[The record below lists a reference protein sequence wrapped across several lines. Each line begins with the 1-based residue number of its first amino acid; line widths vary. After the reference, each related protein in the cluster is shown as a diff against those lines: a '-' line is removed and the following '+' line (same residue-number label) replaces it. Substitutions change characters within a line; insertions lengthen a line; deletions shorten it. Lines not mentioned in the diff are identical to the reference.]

1 MTVAPDVDPEVWGR
15 PAASVVALER
25 ELARVRRG
33 RAAHAREQVATVA
46 RAAVVNIVVLA
57 RREVHA
63 LRAARTIATLAMRHP
78 SRAIVVLGDRREQP
92 TGIALHAQ
100 LPSLPSSIPPG
111 GTRRGDPD
119 RAELVYNER
128 ILVRA
133 RGPVDERLSSVLVP
147 LLVPDLPLFVWWTET
162 PAIGSHH
169 FEELVSLADRLV
181 VDSADFA
188 RPERTL
194 PELATACV
202 VERRCALTDLNWARL
217 TPWRE
222 LLVQFFD
229 VPEWRELLGAIDGV
243 RISFAVDADG
253 REIHPSQALL
263 LVGWLAS
270 RLGWRA
276 AERIAP
282 SEAGGHLFAMARGD
296 GAKVHIRLRPRF
308 ESGMTE
314 GDVSGI
320 RIDAH
325 QVPPAGPPGGMRGSR
340 VPRGGTADGRHTQF
354 RIHRDGGRWYASAS
368 VSVDGAVV
376 SERIVPLPRTDV
388 GELLSEELTIL
399 ASDRVFEE
407 ALALLVTLA

>member
-1 MTVAPDVDPEVWGR
+1 VI
-15 PAASVVALER
+15 ALER

-33 RAAHAREQVATVA
+33 HAAHAREQVATVA
-46 RAAVVNIVVLA
+46 RAAVVNIVVVA

-63 LRAARTIATLAMRHP
+63 LRAAQTIATLAMRHP
-78 SRAIVVLGDRREQP
+78 SRAIVVLGDHREAGP
-92 TGIALHAQ
+92 AGISLHA
-100 LPSLPSSIPPG
+100 
-111 GTRRGDPD
+111 
-119 RAELVYNER
+119 AEQDLTTYSER

-133 RGPVDERLSSVLVP
+133 RGPVGERLGSVIVP
-147 LLVPDLPLFVWWTET
+147 LLVPDLPIFVWWTEA
-162 PAIGSHH
+162 PALGSPH
-169 FEELVSLADRLV
+169 FEQLSLLAHRLL

-194 PELATACV
+194 PELATLCV

-229 VPEWRELLGAIDGV
+229 VPAWRGILGAIDGV

-270 RLGWRA
+270 RLGWHA
-276 AERIAP
+276 TGRIAP

-296 GAKVHIRLRPRF
+296 GAKVHVRLRPRF
-308 ESGMTE
+308 EGGMTE

-325 QVPPAGPPGGMRGSR
+325 W
-340 VPRGGTADGRHTQF
+340 VPRGGSSVPARGSADARHTQF

-368 VSVDGAVV
+368 VTVDGSVV

-388 GELLSEELTIL
+388 EDLLSEELTIL
-399 ASDRVFEE
+399 ASDRVFED